1 MFEQMLKEHLIK
13 LLQDDLA
20 VRNAITPMLAKIA
33 REVYNTSVQEA
44 VKWVIENDETVQDV
58 IRKQA
63 TTDIWEAIE
72 DDVDM
77 RIDKA
82 IDNLVIRRAN

>member
-1 MFEQMLKEHLIK
+1 MFEQMLKEMFIK
-13 LLQDDLA
+13 IIREDETLKAEFLVLA
-20 VRNAITPMLAKIA
+20 AKSY
-33 REVYNTSVQEA
+33 ELSVTRS
-44 VKWVIENDETVQDV
+44 VKYVIENDESVQDV